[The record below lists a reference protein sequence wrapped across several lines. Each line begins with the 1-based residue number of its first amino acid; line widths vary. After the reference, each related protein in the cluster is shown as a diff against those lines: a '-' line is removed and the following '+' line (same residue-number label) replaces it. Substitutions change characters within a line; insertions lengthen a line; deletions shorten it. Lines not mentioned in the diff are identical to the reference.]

1 MIRLSRCSNRLTSLS
16 CLAFCNEQRVRWNC
30 RLNALTRP
38 PFQNLPKLLGREATA
53 MLFCP
58 LSTPIQPVAS
68 TASGT
73 SIDTEMSAY
82 QIPKLNKQKKKKPKK
97 TTPTKNKTKTT
108 KSETK

>member
-38 PFQNLPKLLGREATA
+38 PFQNLQKQKKKKTTA
-53 MLFCP
+53 KKKKP
-58 LSTPIQPVAS
+58 QSTPFQPVAS
-68 TASGT
+68 AASGT

-82 QIPKLNKQKKKKPKK
+82 QIPFLDLQSLIEPSLTSPAISLSK
-97 TTPTKNKTKTT
+97 T
-108 KSETK
+108 